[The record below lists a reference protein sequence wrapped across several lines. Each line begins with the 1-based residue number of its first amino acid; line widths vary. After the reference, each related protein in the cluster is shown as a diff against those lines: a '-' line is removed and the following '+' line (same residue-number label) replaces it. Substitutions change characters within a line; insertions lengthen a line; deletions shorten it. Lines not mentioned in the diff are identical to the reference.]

1 MEPIERRFVALNS
14 PTADRS
20 DVGYHPC
27 QGIYH
32 LRAGSK
38 PKTAAIA
45 THYNADFSEHYLGE
59 YFAERGYGFLGWNT
73 RFRGGRG
80 LLYARACPDR
90 HRRRRA
96 LVARGGGRRERGDHR
111 ELGWRI
117 VDGRIPVPG
126 CQAEPACAAGHAA
139 TGSGQRAS

>member
-14 PTADRS
+14 PTSGRN

-32 LRAGSK
+32 LRTGSK

-73 RFRGGRG
+73 RFRGAEAYFMLEHALIDIGVG
-80 LLYARACPDR
+80 
-90 HRRRRA
+90 RA